1 MRAFNWVKTFLVDK
15 LRECE
20 TALLTTAQ
28 ERDDLEATLQQI
40 QSGIQ
45 DSVAENRRQ
54 AEECKEKLAD
64 KEVRPRPP

>member
-1 MRAFNWVKTFLVDK
+1 MAK

-45 DSVAENRRQ
+45 DSVAEHRRHV
-54 AEECKEKLAD
+54 EEYKTKVTA
-64 KEVRPRPP
+64 KEVTLFFLQIMA